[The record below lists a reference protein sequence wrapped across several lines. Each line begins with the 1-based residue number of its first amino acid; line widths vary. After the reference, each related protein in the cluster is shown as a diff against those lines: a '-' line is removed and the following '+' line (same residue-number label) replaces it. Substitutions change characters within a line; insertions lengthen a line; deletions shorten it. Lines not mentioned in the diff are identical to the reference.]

1 MLKFLVNLLFP
12 KICFG
17 CGKNGSYLCPRCFKE
32 QVRINLQQR
41 CHVCGKE
48 CRVGMTHQ
56 ECSELSYL
64 DGLVYVVS
72 YDGIIK
78 KLLYDAKY
86 NLYFA
91 ILTDVAKIMA
101 DYLQFY
107 TLGFDFEVTAV
118 PLHATKK
125 RKRGFNQAEV
135 LGRGISRHLGK
146 RYRELLVKTTATHSQ
161 MGQGRQG
168 RLENLKGSFTPKRDA
183 ISTSKNILLVDDVYT
198 TGTTLNECA
207 KVLKGEGFQQ
217 IIGFTFARSR
227 G

>member
-1 MLKFLVNLLFP
+1 MLKFLIDLLFP

-17 CGKNGSYLCPRCFKE
+17 CGRNGSYLCSKCFKE
-32 QVRINLQQR
+32 QVRVNLQQR

-48 CRVGMTHQ
+48 CRVGMVHQ

-64 DGLVYVVS
+64 DGLIYVAT

-78 KLLYDAKY
+78 KLLFDAKY

-91 ILTDVAKIMA
+91 ILNDVAKIMA
-101 DYLQFY
+101 EYLKFY
-107 TLGFDFEVTAV
+107 NLSSDFEVTAV
-118 PLHATKK
+118 PLHRVKK
-125 RKRGFNQAEV
+125 RKRGFNQSEV
-135 LGRGISRHLGK
+135 LARGISRHLGK
-146 RYRELLVKTTATHSQ
+146 CYRELLIKAVATKSQ

-168 RLENLKGSFTPKRDA
+168 RLENLTGSFVLNQKA
-183 ISTSKNILLVDDVYT
+183 IYSNTNILIVDDVYT

-207 KVLKGEGFQQ
+207 KVLKSAGFQQ